1 MAFELCLPD
10 PRLSELILC
19 YWRLDGLAPGRVY
32 AAAPKRHI
40 EFVVNVG
47 APQLAGADKPAETP
61 FETCWLTGLREAP
74 IYILPT
80 GTSMLYGVR
89 FRDFAVPEWLSGDLR
104 RNPRWSTDLATASPA
119 RMLAA
124 AIADSRDLESAA
136 ERFDA
141 FFLSGRAP
149 KEDAERLARAVRS
162 CDADSLL
169 TPTAIL
175 RRFEGTNRQ
184 ARAQAQDHG
193 GLTLRRFSRLA
204 RFDRALVRLGSDSD
218 DRIADIAVDVGYYDE
233 AHMAHDFAQLCRIT
247 PAAYRRSRR
256 QDSAELPHHMF
267 ACD

>member
-1 MAFELCLPD
+1 MAFELCPPD
-10 PRLSELILC
+10 PGVSALILC
-19 YWRLDGLAPGRVY
+19 YWRLDGLAPGQIY

-47 APQLAGADKPAETP
+47 APQLAGADKLAETP

-74 IYILPT
+74 LYLMPT
-80 GTSMLYGVR
+80 GPSLLYGVR

-104 RNPRWSTDLATASPA
+104 RNPRWSTDLAGASPA

-124 AIADSRDLESAA
+124 SIAGCRDLKSAS

-141 FFLSGRAP
+141 FFLAGRARI
-149 KEDAERLARAVRS
+149 EDAEMLARAVRR
-162 CDADSLL
+162 CDADEML
-169 TPTAIL
+169 TPAAIL
-175 RRFEGTNRQ
+175 RRFEGTSRR

-204 RFDRALVRLGSDSD
+204 RFDRALMRLGSDSGE
-218 DRIADIAVDVGYYDE
+218 RMADIAVDVGYYDE
-233 AHMAHDFAQLCRIT
+233 AHMAHDFALLCRIT

-256 QDSAELPHHMF
+256 QDGAELPHHMF